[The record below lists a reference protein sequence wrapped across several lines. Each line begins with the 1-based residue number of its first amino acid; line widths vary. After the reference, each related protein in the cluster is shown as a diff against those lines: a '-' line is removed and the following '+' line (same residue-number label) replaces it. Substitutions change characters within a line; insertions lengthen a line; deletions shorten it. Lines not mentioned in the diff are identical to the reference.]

1 MNLYSKIEPT
11 LLMHIINRARDIQQG
26 RVDLVPPD
34 EYIQCAA
41 IRMDQGKT
49 FKPHKHK
56 ITFKETTITQES
68 WVVIRGMVQVT
79 LYDIDD
85 TVIHTD
91 VLEPGD
97 CSITLIGGH
106 NYLAMH
112 DNTIVYEYKTGP
124 YTGQNNDK
132 VMICLK

>member
-1 MNLYSKIEPT
+1 MNIYSRIEPT
-11 LLMHIINRARDIQQG
+11 LLLHIISRARDIQAG
-26 RVDLVPPD
+26 RVDLVPPE

-41 IRMDQGKT
+41 IRMGQGKT
-49 FKPHKHK
+49 FNPHRHK
-56 ITFKETTITQES
+56 ETVRTTTITQES

-85 TVIHTD
+85 SVLHTD
-91 VLEPGD
+91 ILEPGD

-112 DNTIVYEYKTGP
+112 ENTIVYEYKTGP
-124 YTGQNNDK
+124 YTGQNDDK
-132 VMICLK
+132 VFI

>member
-1 MNLYSKIEPT
+1 MNIYSRIEPT
-11 LLMHIINRARDIQQG
+11 LLLHIINRARDIQTG

-49 FKPHKHK
+49 FKPHHHIKNVK
-56 ITFKETTITQES
+56 VTTITQES

-79 LYDIDD
+79 LYDVDNS
-85 TVIHTD
+85 VLHTD
-91 VLEPGD
+91 ILEPGD
-97 CSITLIGGH
+97 CSMTLFGGH

-124 YTGQNNDK
+124 YTGQQDDK
-132 VMICLK
+132 VMI

>member
-1 MNLYSKIEPT
+1 MNIYSRIEPT
-11 LLMHIINRARDIQQG
+11 LLLHIINRARDIQPG

-34 EYIQCAA
+34 EFIQCAA

-49 FKPHKHK
+49 FKPHRHK
-56 ITFKETTITQES
+56 PGAKVTHITQES

-79 LYDIDD
+79 LYDIDNS
-85 TVIHTD
+85 ILHTD

-97 CSITLIGGH
+97 CSITLMGGH
-106 NYLAMH
+106 NYIAMH

-124 YTGQNNDK
+124 YTGQDNDK
-132 VMICLK
+132 VMI

>member
-11 LLMHIINRARDIQQG
+11 LLLHIINRARDIQHG

-34 EYIQCAA
+34 EFIQCAA

-49 FKPHKHK
+49 FKPHHHIKNVK
-56 ITFKETTITQES
+56 VTTITQES

-85 TVIHTD
+85 SVLHTD

-97 CSITLIGGH
+97 CSITLCGGH

-124 YTGQNNDK
+124 YTGQDDDK
-132 VMICLK
+132 VMIC

>member
-34 EYIQCAA
+34 EFIQCAA

-49 FKPHKHK
+49 FKPHHHIKNVK
-56 ITFKETTITQES
+56 VTTITQEA

-79 LYDIDD
+79 LYDVDNS
-85 TVIHTD
+85 VLHTD
-91 VLEPGD
+91 ILEPGD
-97 CSITLIGGH
+97 CSMTLFGGH

-124 YTGQNNDK
+124 YTGQDDDK
-132 VMICLK
+132 VMIC

>member
-1 MNLYSKIEPT
+1 MNIYSRIEPT
-11 LLMHIINRARDIQQG
+11 LLLHIISRARDIQTG

-34 EYIQCAA
+34 EFIQCAA
-41 IRMDQGKT
+41 IRMEQGKT
-49 FKPHKHK
+49 FKPHRHK
-56 ITFKETTITQES
+56 PFAKETYITQES

-97 CSITLIGGH
+97 CSITLMGGH
-106 NYLAMH
+106 NYLSMN

-124 YTGQNNDK
+124 YTGQQDDK
-132 VMICLK
+132 TMI

>member
-1 MNLYSKIEPT
+1 MNIYSRIEPT
-11 LLMHIINRARDIQQG
+11 LLLHIINRARDIQTG

-49 FKPHKHK
+49 FKPHHHIKNVK
-56 ITFKETTITQES
+56 VTTITQES

-79 LYDIDD
+79 LYDVDNS
-85 TVIHTD
+85 VLHTD
-91 VLEPGD
+91 ILEPGD
-97 CSITLIGGH
+97 CSMTLFGGH

-124 YTGQNNDK
+124 YTGKDNDK
-132 VMICLK
+132 VMI